1 MSGWAGTVFAA
12 MTGFGQ
18 PSDRAET
25 RAAGFHFH
33 IVKPVELPKLQ
44 MLLAMVE
51 QGAVSGANP
60 STSA

>member
-1 MSGWAGTVFAA
+1 

-25 RAAGFHFH
+25 KAAGFHFH

-51 QGAVSGANP
+51 QGTVAGAAP
-60 STSA
+60 AGKLPPA